1 MASAKFVGT
10 FVGVESQN
18 TNIAGPPLPLTDTAV
33 RNAKPRKLPFKISDG
48 GGLHLLIQPT
58 GSRLWRLA
66 YRFAGKQKTLALGT
80 YPTTSLARARE
91 GRESAKRLLA
101 DGKDPS
107 AQKRRDK
114 LALKVAGDATFKAIA
129 IEYLENRRHALTPL
143 YADQILRRLQADIFP
158 HIGTRPIS
166 EIDAPELLDVLRK
179 VEKRGVLEQARRLR
193 QSVGQIFRYA
203 MITGRAKHDP
213 STALKGAL
221 KPKGRQRHHTPM
233 PRDELPS
240 FLRTLSVYDGDPRT
254 ALALRLVVLT
264 MVRTTELR
272 AARWEEFEHL
282 DAREPLWRIPA
293 ERMKARFEHLV
304 PLSSQAV
311 AVLAELRALPGAK
324 ANGFLF
330 PSPSRDGC
338 MSNNTMLF
346 ALYRMG
352 WHGRATVHGFRGV
365 ASTILNEMGFPPDWI
380 ERQLA
385 HDERDDVRGAYNSAQ
400 YLSGRRQM
408 LQRWADWLD
417 EVTASGNVVA
427 LEREDAA

>member
-1 MASAKFVGT
+1 M
-10 FVGVESQN
+10 
-18 TNIAGPPLPLTDTAV
+18 PLTDTAI
-33 RNAKPRKLPFKISDG
+33 RNAKPRKAPFKISDG
-48 GGLHLLIQPT
+48 GGLYLLVQPS

-66 YRFAGKQKTLALGT
+66 YRFAGRQKTLALGT
-80 YPTTSLARARE
+80 YPATSLAQARG
-91 GRESAKRLLA
+91 GRDSAKKLLA

-114 LALKVAGDATFKAIA
+114 LALKAAGDATFKALA
-129 IEYLENRRHALTPL
+129 LEYLENRRHTLTPL
-143 YADQILRRLQADIFP
+143 YADQLLRRLEADIFP
-158 HIGTRPIS
+158 YLGSRPIA

-193 QSVGQIFRYA
+193 QSVGQVFRYA
-203 MITGRAKHDP
+203 MITSRAKHDP

-221 KPKGRQRHHTPM
+221 KPKGRQKHHMPM
-233 PRDELPS
+233 PRDELPG
-240 FLRTLSVYDGDPRT
+240 FLRGLATYDGDPRT
-254 ALALRLVVLT
+254 ALALRLIVLT

-282 DAREPLWRIPA
+282 DGREPLWRIPA

-311 AVLAELRALPGAK
+311 AALAELRALPGAK
-324 ANGFLF
+324 ATGFLF
-330 PSPSRDGC
+330 PSPSREGC

-385 HDERDDVRGAYNSAQ
+385 HDERDEVRGAYNSAQ
-400 YLSGRRQM
+400 YLPGRRQM

-417 EVTASGNVVA
+417 EVKASGKVIILA
-427 LEREDAA
+427 REAA

>member
-1 MASAKFVGT
+1 M
-10 FVGVESQN
+10 
-18 TNIAGPPLPLTDTAV
+18 PLTDTAI
-33 RNAKPRKLPFKISDG
+33 RNAKARSAPFKMSDG
-48 GGLHLLIQPT
+48 GGLHLLVQPNH
-58 GSRLWRLA
+58 SRLWRLA
-66 YRFAGKQKTLALGT
+66 YRYAGKQKTLALGS
-80 YPTTSLARARE
+80 YPTVSLAKARE
-91 GRESAKRLLA
+91 ARDSAKRLLS
-101 DGKDPS
+101 DGIDPS

-114 LALKVAGDATFKAIA
+114 LAMRAAGDATFKAIA
-129 IEYLENRRHALTPL
+129 LEYLDNRRHTLTPL
-143 YADQILRRLQADIFP
+143 YADQLLRRLEADVFP
-158 HIGTRPIS
+158 HIGTRPITD
-166 EIDAPELLDVLRK
+166 IDAPELLDVLRK
-179 VEKRGVLEQARRLR
+179 IEKRGVLEQARRLR
-193 QSVGQIFRYA
+193 QSIGQVFRYA

-221 KPKGRQRHHTPM
+221 KAKGRQKHHTPM
-233 PRDELPS
+233 PRDELPG
-240 FLRTLSVYDGDPRT
+240 FLRGLDVYDGDPRT
-254 ALALRLVVLT
+254 SLALRLIVQT

-282 DAREPLWRIPA
+282 DGREPLWRIPA

-304 PLSSQAV
+304 PLSNQAV
-311 AVLAELRALPGAK
+311 AALAELRALPGTK
-324 ANGFLF
+324 STGFLF
-330 PSPSRDGC
+330 PSPSREGC

-408 LQRWADWLD
+408 LQRWAEWLD
-417 EVTASGNVVA
+417 EVKGSGKLTVFA
-427 LEREDAA
+427 REAA

>member
-1 MASAKFVGT
+1 M
-10 FVGVESQN
+10 
-18 TNIAGPPLPLTDTAV
+18 PLTDTAI
-33 RNAKPRKLPFKISDG
+33 RNSKARSEPFKISDG
-48 GGLHLLIQPT
+48 GGLHLIVQPNN
-58 GSRLWRLA
+58 SRLWRLA
-66 YRFAGKQKTLALGT
+66 YRFAGKQKTLALGS
-80 YPTTSLARARE
+80 YPTVSLAKARE
-91 GRESAKRLLA
+91 ARDSAKRLLA
-101 DGKDPS
+101 DGIDPS

-114 LALKVAGDATFKAIA
+114 RAARAAGDATFKALA
-129 IEYLENRRHALTPL
+129 LEYLENRRHALTAL
-143 YADQILRRLQADIFP
+143 YADQLLRRLEADVFP
-158 HIGTRPIS
+158 HIGTRPIT

-179 VEKRGVLEQARRLR
+179 IEKRGVLEQARRLR
-193 QSVGQIFRYA
+193 QSIGQVFRYA

-221 KPKGRQRHHTPM
+221 KAKGRQKHHTPM
-233 PRDELPS
+233 PRDELPG
-240 FLRTLSVYDGDPRT
+240 FLRGLDAYDGDPRT
-254 ALALRLVVLT
+254 ALALRLIVLT

-282 DAREPLWRIPA
+282 DGREPLWRIPA

-311 AVLAELRALPGAK
+311 AALAALRELPGAK

-330 PSPSRDGC
+330 PSPSREGC

-365 ASTILNEMGFPPDWI
+365 ASTTLNEMGFPPDWI

-385 HDERDDVRGAYNSAQ
+385 HDERDEVRGAYNSAQ
-400 YLSGRRQM
+400 YLPGRRQM
-408 LQRWADWLD
+408 LQRWAKWLD
-417 EVTASGNVVA
+417 EVEVSGKVIV
-427 LEREDAA
+427 LDREAAA

>member
-1 MASAKFVGT
+1 M
-10 FVGVESQN
+10 
-18 TNIAGPPLPLTDTAV
+18 PLTDTAI
-33 RNAKPRKLPFKISDG
+33 RNAKPRSGPFKISDG
-48 GGLHLLIQPT
+48 GGLHLLIQT
-58 GSRLWRLA
+58 SGSRLWRLA
-66 YRFAGKQKTLALGT
+66 YRFAGKQKTLALGS
-80 YPTTSLARARE
+80 YPTVSLAKARE
-91 GRESAKRLLA
+91 MRDNAKRHLA
-101 DGKDPS
+101 DGIDPS

-114 LALKVAGDATFKAIA
+114 LARRAAGDATFKALA
-129 IEYLENRRHALTPL
+129 LEYLDNRRHTLTPL
-143 YADQILRRLQADIFP
+143 YADQLLRRLETDVFP
-158 HIGTRPIS
+158 YLGTQPMTD
-166 EIDAPELLDVLRK
+166 IDAPELLDVLRRI
-179 VEKRGVLEQARRLR
+179 EKRGVLEQARRLR
-193 QSVGQIFRYA
+193 QSIGQVFRYA

-221 KPKGRQRHHTPM
+221 KPKGRQKHHTPM
-233 PRDELPS
+233 PRDELPG
-240 FLRTLSVYDGDPRT
+240 FLRGLDAYDGDPRT

-282 DAREPLWRIPA
+282 DGREPLWRIPA

-304 PLSSQAV
+304 PLSSQA
-311 AVLAELRALPGAK
+311 AAALAELRALPGAK

-330 PSPSRDGC
+330 PSPSHEGC

-365 ASTILNEMGFPPDWI
+365 ASTILNEMGFPGDWI

-400 YLSGRRQM
+400 YLPGRRKM

-417 EVTASGNVVA
+417 EVKTSGMLVVFA
-427 LEREDAA
+427 REAA

>member
-1 MASAKFVGT
+1 M
-10 FVGVESQN
+10 
-18 TNIAGPPLPLTDTAV
+18 PLTDTAI
-33 RNAKPRKLPFKISDG
+33 RNAKPRKQPFKISDG
-48 GGLHLLIQPT
+48 GGLHLLIQPN

-80 YPTTSLARARE
+80 YPTTSLAKARE
-91 GRESAKRLLA
+91 GRDSAKRLLA

-114 LALKVAGDATFKAIA
+114 LALKAAGDATFKSIA
-129 IEYLENRRHALTPL
+129 LEYLDNRRHALTPL
-143 YADQILRRLQADIFP
+143 YADQILRRLEADIFP
-158 HIGTRPIS
+158 HLGSRPVA

-193 QSVGQIFRYA
+193 QSVGQVFRYA
-203 MITGRAKHDP
+203 MITSRAKHDP
-213 STALKGAL
+213 LTALKGAL

-233 PRDELPS
+233 PRDELPG
-240 FLRTLSVYDGDPRT
+240 FLRTLDAYDGDPRT
-254 ALALRLVVLT
+254 ALALRLIVLT

-282 DAREPLWRIPA
+282 DGREPLWRIPA

-304 PLSSQAV
+304 PLSSQVV
-311 AVLAELRALPGAK
+311 AALAALRALPGAK

-330 PSPSRDGC
+330 PSPSREGC

-400 YLSGRRQM
+400 YLPGRRKM
-408 LQRWADWLD
+408 LQQWADWLD
-417 EVTASGNVVA
+417 EVKVSGKVVV
-427 LEREDAA
+427 LPRDAAA

>member
-1 MASAKFVGT
+1 M
-10 FVGVESQN
+10 
-18 TNIAGPPLPLTDTAV
+18 PLTDTAI
-33 RNAKPRKLPFKISDG
+33 RNAKPANNALKVSDG
-48 GGLHLLIQPT
+48 GGLHLLVQPN

-66 YRFAGKQKTLALGT
+66 YRFAGKQKTLALGS
-80 YPTTSLARARE
+80 YPTVSLAKARE
-91 GRESAKRLLA
+91 ARESAKKLLV
-101 DGKDPS
+101 DGIDPS

-114 LALKVAGDATFKAIA
+114 YALRAAGDATFKSLAL
-129 IEYLENRRHALTPL
+129 EYLENRRHTLTPL
-143 YADQILRRLQADIFP
+143 YADQLLRRLEADVFP
-158 HIGTRPIS
+158 YLGTRPITD
-166 EIDAPELLDVLRK
+166 IDAPELLDVLRRI
-179 VEKRGVLEQARRLR
+179 EKRGVLEQARRLR
-193 QSVGQIFRYA
+193 QSIGQVFRFA

-221 KPKGRQRHHTPM
+221 KPRGRQKHHTPM
-233 PRDELPS
+233 PRDELPG
-240 FLRTLSVYDGDPRT
+240 FLHGLGAYDGDPRT
-254 ALALRLVVLT
+254 ALALRLIVLT

-272 AARWEEFEHL
+272 AACWEEFENL
-282 DAREPLWRIPA
+282 DGREPLWRIPA

-311 AVLAELRALPGAK
+311 AALADLRALPGAK

-330 PSPSRDGC
+330 PSPSREGC

-365 ASTILNEMGFPPDWI
+365 ASTILNEMGFQPDWI

-400 YLSGRRQM
+400 YLPGRRQM
-408 LQRWADWLD
+408 LQRWADWLGQVSNSHGARAD
-417 EVTASGNVVA
+417 
-427 LEREDAA
+427 

>member
-1 MASAKFVGT
+1 M
-10 FVGVESQN
+10 
-18 TNIAGPPLPLTDTAV
+18 PLTDTAI
-33 RNAKPRKLPFKISDG
+33 RNAKPRSKPFKISDG
-48 GGLHLLIQPT
+48 GGLHLLVQPN

-66 YRFAGKQKTLALGT
+66 YRFAGKQKTLALGS
-80 YPTTSLARARE
+80 YPAVSLAKARE
-91 GRESAKRLLA
+91 ARDSAKRLLA
-101 DGKDPS
+101 DGVDPS
-107 AQKRRDK
+107 AQKRRDR
-114 LALKVAGDATFKAIA
+114 LALKAAGDATFKAIA
-129 IEYLENRRHALTPL
+129 LEYLDNRRHTLTPL
-143 YADQILRRLQADIFP
+143 YADQLLRRLEADVFP
-158 HIGTRPIS
+158 YLGTRPIA
-166 EIDAPELLDVLRK
+166 EIDAPELLDVLRRI
-179 VEKRGVLEQARRLR
+179 EKRGVLEQARRLR
-193 QSVGQIFRYA
+193 QSIGQVFRYA

-221 KPKGRQRHHTPM
+221 KPKGRQKHHMPM
-233 PRDELPS
+233 PRDELPG
-240 FLRTLSVYDGDPRT
+240 FLRGLDAYDGDPRT
-254 ALALRLVVLT
+254 ALALRLIVLI

-282 DAREPLWRIPA
+282 DGREPLWRIPA

-311 AVLAELRALPGAK
+311 AALAELHELPGAK

-330 PSPSRDGC
+330 PSPSREGC

-385 HDERDDVRGAYNSAQ
+385 HDERDEVRGAYNSAQ
-400 YLSGRRQM
+400 YLPGRRQM
-408 LQRWADWLD
+408 LQRWANWLD
-417 EVTASGNVVA
+417 EVKASGKVVVLLRA
-427 LEREDAA
+427 DAA

>member
-1 MASAKFVGT
+1 M
-10 FVGVESQN
+10 
-18 TNIAGPPLPLTDTAV
+18 PLTDTAI
-33 RNAKPRKLPFKISDG
+33 RNAKPRREPFKISDG
-48 GGLHLLIQPT
+48 GGLHLLIQPS

-66 YRFAGKQKTLALGT
+66 YRFASKQKTLALGS
-80 YPTTSLARARE
+80 YPTVSLAKARE
-91 GRESAKRLLA
+91 GRDNAKRLLA
-101 DGKDPS
+101 DGIDPS

-114 LALKVAGDATFKAIA
+114 LALRAAGDATFKAIA
-129 IEYLENRRHALTPL
+129 LEYLDNRRHTLTPL
-143 YADQILRRLQADIFP
+143 YADQLLRRLEADVFP
-158 HIGTRPIS
+158 YLGTRPIT
-166 EIDAPELLDVLRK
+166 EIDAPELLDVLRRI
-179 VEKRGVLEQARRLR
+179 EKRGVLEQARRLR
-193 QSVGQIFRYA
+193 QSIGQVFRYA

-221 KPKGRQRHHTPM
+221 KPKGRQKHHMPM
-233 PRDELPS
+233 PRDELAG
-240 FLRTLSVYDGDPRT
+240 FLRGLDAYDGDPRT
-254 ALALRLVVLT
+254 ALALRLIVLT

-282 DAREPLWRIPA
+282 DGCEPLWRIPA

-311 AVLAELRALPGAK
+311 AALTELRALPGAK

-330 PSPSRDGC
+330 PSPSREGC

-400 YLSGRRQM
+400 YLPGRRQM
-408 LQRWADWLD
+408 LQRWADWLED
-417 EVTASGNVVA
+417 VKASGKVIVLAREVA
-427 LEREDAA
+427 A

>member
-1 MASAKFVGT
+1 M
-10 FVGVESQN
+10 
-18 TNIAGPPLPLTDTAV
+18 PLTDTAI
-33 RNAKPRKLPFKISDG
+33 RNTKPRPAPFKISDG
-48 GGLHLLIQPT
+48 GGLYLLVQPN
-58 GSRLWRLA
+58 GSRHWRLA

-80 YPTTSLARARE
+80 YPMISLAKARE
-91 GRESAKRLLA
+91 GRDRAKRLLA
-101 DGKDPS
+101 DGTDPN
-107 AQKRRDK
+107 AQRRRDK
-114 LALKVAGDATFKAIA
+114 LALKTAGDATFKAVA
-129 IEYLENRRHALTPL
+129 LEYIENRRHALTSP
-143 YADQILRRLQADIFP
+143 YADQFLRRLEADIFP
-158 HIGTRPIS
+158 HLGTRPIA
-166 EIDAPELLDVLRK
+166 EIDAPEMLDVLRK
-179 VEKRGVLEQARRLR
+179 VEKRGALEQARRLR
-193 QSVGQIFRYA
+193 QSVGQVFRYA

-233 PRDELPS
+233 PRDELPR
-240 FLRTLSVYDGDPRT
+240 FLRTLDGYDGDPRT

-282 DAREPLWRIPA
+282 DVREPLWRIPA

-304 PLSSQAV
+304 PLSRQAV
-311 AVLAELRALPGAK
+311 TALAELRALPGAK
-324 ANGFLF
+324 SNGFLF
-330 PSPSRDGC
+330 PSPSRECC

-385 HDERDDVRGAYNSAQ
+385 HDERDEVRGAYNSAQ
-400 YLSGRRQM
+400 YLPGRRKM
-408 LQRWADWLD
+408 LQRWGDWLD
-417 EVTASGNVVA
+417 EVKNSGGRVVVLPSA
-427 LEREDAA
+427 DAA